1 MSWQNNKQFVEKDS
15 GIKVRFS
22 DYLLDSRI
30 FGSRA
35 SEIVDTI
42 DLRQNQFSATAE
54 YQETISEFSK
64 IIDRLREKYPDEEG
78 ELMKLD
84 NTVSGLEVICFTAGY
99 KNGMADL
106 MTAMNFNKAGFTNVA
121 CIDYGDEEPK
131 ALTP

>member
-1 MSWQNNKQFVEKDS
+1 MEKGS
-15 GIKVRFS
+15 GINVRFN
-22 DYLLDSRI
+22 DYLLDSGI

-54 YQETISEFSK
+54 YQEVISEFSRV
-64 IIDRLREKYPDEEG
+64 IDKLREMYPEEER
-78 ELMKLD
+78 ELIKLD
-84 NTVSGLEVICFTAGY
+84 DIVTGLEVICFTAGY